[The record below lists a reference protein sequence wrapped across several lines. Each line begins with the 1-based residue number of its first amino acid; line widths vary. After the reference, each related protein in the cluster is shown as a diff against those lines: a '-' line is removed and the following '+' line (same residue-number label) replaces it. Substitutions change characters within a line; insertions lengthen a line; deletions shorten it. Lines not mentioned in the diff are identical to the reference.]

1 MKNLTKSIILGTV
14 TLGCGTVI
22 GWKLCKAAILS
33 MINDK
38 EFMKKT
44 VVDFLEREIG
54 EEKLERM
61 AKIYY
66 ERDTTPEVI
75 FSKRSEAE
83 EVLTQMLS
91 LMEKYNMVTV
101 ADFNDLIGQTSTIQ
115 DNKLGWTDLKNTAIK
130 RVYTGYLFE
139 LPEPQSIQ

>member
-1 MKNLTKSIILGTV
+1 MKNLTKRIILGTV

-44 VVDFLEREIG
+44 VGDFLEREIG

>member
-66 ERDTTPEVI
+66 KRDTTPEVI

>member
-44 VVDFLEREIG
+44 VGDFLEREIG